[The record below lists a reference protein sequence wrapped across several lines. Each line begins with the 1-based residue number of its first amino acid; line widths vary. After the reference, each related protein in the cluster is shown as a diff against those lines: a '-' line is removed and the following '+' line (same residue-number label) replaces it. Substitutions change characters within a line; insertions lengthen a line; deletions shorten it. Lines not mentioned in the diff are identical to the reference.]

1 MKPSTVMWVMIFC
14 LVGYLALNSEKEPSE
29 DGGILSGIQGVFNTL
44 ESNINAKAAEE
55 NARRASELAR
65 DPNYGTTRS
74 REYQER
80 WQYYHEKDMRENPP
94 GSVPRELL
102 EAVKNTY
109 GGTYIEV
116 ND

>member
-1 MKPSTVMWVMIFC
+1 MKPGAVMWVLIF
-14 LVGYLALNSEKEPSE
+14 LFVGYWALNSEKPSSE
-29 DGGILSGIQGVFNTL
+29 GGGILSGIQGVLNTL
-44 ESNINAKAAEE
+44 ESNLNARVAED
-55 NARRASELAR
+55 NARRASELEK
-65 DPNYGTTRS
+65 DPNYGTTRA

-94 GSVPRELL
+94 GSVPKELL